1 MNGSFNNTNL
11 TSNNHLTSNHVDE
24 QGTAVVLSIVMPIV
38 LVLFCVAYTIWSVKR
53 DTRPEKKG
61 RLEKKSVAS
70 PANTLR
76 IQPIVLNEQ
85 SDVGTKETPDAEQ
98 AQILEVKAP

>member
-1 MNGSFNNTNL
+1 MNGSFNNTNV
-11 TSNNHLTSNHVDE
+11 TSNHLKSNHVDE

-38 LVLFCVAYTIWSVKR
+38 LVLFCVAYTTWSMER
-53 DTRPEKKG
+53 NTRPEKKG
-61 RLEKKSVAS
+61 QLEKKTVAS

-76 IQPIVLNEQ
+76 IQPIVLNAK
-85 SDVGTKETPDAEQ
+85 SDVGTKETPAVEQ

>member
-53 DTRPEKKG
+53 DTRSDKTSPRQMKRLRSKK
-61 RLEKKSVAS
+61 
-70 PANTLR
+70 TLR
-76 IQPIVLNEQ
+76 INPVRIGRE
-85 SDVGTKETPDAEQ
+85 ETRYWD
-98 AQILEVKAP
+98 

>member
-1 MNGSFNNTNL
+1 MNGSFNNTNV
-11 TSNNHLTSNHVDE
+11 TSNHLKSNHVDE
-24 QGTAVVLSIVMPIV
+24 QGTTVVLSIVMPIV
-38 LVLFCVAYTIWSVKR
+38 LVLFCVAYTIWSMER
-53 DTRPEKKG
+53 DTRP
-61 RLEKKSVAS
+61 EKKSVAS

-98 AQILEVKAP
+98 AQILEVKAPWT